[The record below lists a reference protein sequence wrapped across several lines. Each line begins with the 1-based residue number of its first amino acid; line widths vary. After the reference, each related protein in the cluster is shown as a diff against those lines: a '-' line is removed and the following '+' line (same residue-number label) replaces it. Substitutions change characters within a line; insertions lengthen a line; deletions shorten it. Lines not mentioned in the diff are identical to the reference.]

1 MDSEA
6 DSVNEVSV
14 EQTDVDTQRNSVS
27 LTLSFCD
34 AETQTEITGEFLD
47 RLEFEL
53 KSTRE
58 EKDKLT
64 KEKDELTRDSK
75 RLQLTLKNPKF
86 DILKFKE
93 KDEDIKFYTGLL
105 HWDVLMLLY
114 DMLHDKAQ
122 NLNYGS
128 YAKKNT
134 SPEQKLGRLRS
145 MSIFEEFSL
154 ALMWLRLGLFQ
165 KDLAHR
171 FNASETYVST
181 VFNTW
186 VGCGSWGLNWSPLI
200 RLPRKEVLYQYL
212 PNIFEELHPRTVHVI
227 DAVEIWAESPSSLH
241 MQSACFSSY
250 KGTTTMKR

>member
-6 DSVNEVSV
+6 DSVSEVSV

-34 AETQTEITGEFLD
+34 AETQTEITREFLD

-64 KEKDELTRDSK
+64 KEKVELTRDSK
-75 RLQLTLKNPKF
+75 RLQLTLKNLKS
-86 DILKFKE
+86 DISKFKE
-93 KDEDIKFYTGLL
+93 KDEDIKFYTSLL

-134 SPEQKLGRLRS
+134 STEQKLGRLRS

-154 ALMWLRLGLFQ
+154 ALM
-165 KDLAHR
+165 
-171 FNASETYVST
+171 
-181 VFNTW
+181 
-186 VGCGSWGLNWSPLI
+186 
-200 RLPRKEVLYQYL
+200 
-212 PNIFEELHPRTVHVI
+212 
-227 DAVEIWAESPSSLH
+227 
-241 MQSACFSSY
+241 
-250 KGTTTMKR
+250 